1 VGQGASA
8 GRLPKMERMSGD
20 AGASPSAAFHS
31 MKTVNKSVLIWYS
44 AEEMFRLVTDVDAYP
59 EFLPWCDRA
68 SILSQDDDTVTAQVG
83 IAFSGIHQSFTTRNT
98 QIAGREVHMAL
109 VDGPFSELDGHWVF
123 QPVEAAGSGTGQGP
137 NKSGLQ
143 NQEPSG
149 AGVETPAVDA
159 PRACRIQFTLNYGF
173 SNFAL
178 SALVGPVFDR
188 IAGSFVDAF
197 VKRAEEV
204 YGNS

>member
-1 VGQGASA
+1 
-8 GRLPKMERMSGD
+8 
-20 AGASPSAAFHS
+20 

-44 AEEMFRLVTDVDAYP
+44 AEEMYRLVTDVDAYP

-68 SILSQDDDTVTAQVG
+68 SILAQDGDTVTAKVG

-98 QIAGREVHMAL
+98 QVAGREVHMAL

-123 QPVEAAGSGTGQGP
+123 QPVEAAGSRTVEDQGP
-137 NKSGLQ
+137 SNLQ
-143 NQEPSG
+143 KQEPASDD
-149 AGVETPAVDA
+149 AQPPADPVTPAIDA
-159 PRACRIQFTLNYGF
+159 PRACRINFTLNYGF

-197 VKRAEEV
+197 VKRAEDV